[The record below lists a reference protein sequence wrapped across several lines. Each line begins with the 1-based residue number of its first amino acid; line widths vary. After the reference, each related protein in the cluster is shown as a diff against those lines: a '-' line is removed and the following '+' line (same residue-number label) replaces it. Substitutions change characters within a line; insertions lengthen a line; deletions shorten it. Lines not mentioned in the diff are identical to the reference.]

1 MRYQLAMK
9 LDPVLFRLFNAEF
22 SHRKVSQLSSI
33 FVDTISEIL
42 NRFNKTGRKLAY
54 SGMLKE

>member
-1 MRYQLAMK
+1 MK